1 MRHSTVRALIRS
13 SVFPSTVVGALVAH
27 ACSGGDGGPQPQP
40 QPTPANIA
48 IVDGNTQQGIIT
60 LPLANALVVRVTDSD
75 GDPVT
80 GVTVQW
86 NTAAGTVPSTTTT
99 GADGRA
105 QANWTL
111 GATAGAVT
119 ATAGNPS
126 FTGTK
131 SVTFSATALGASAA
145 IVSGNNQSGTARTAL
160 TNPLIVELRDDNND
174 PVQGKQVNWAVV
186 TGGGSVNP
194 AGSTSGADGRAQTIF
209 TPGCTV
215 GNQTASATAASFA
228 GSPANFQANVS
239 SSGGSAAV
247 DVSDNFFSP
256 AIVTICAGEQVEWTW
271 RGVAPHNVTFDAGGP
286 NSMTL
291 TGAGNTFART
301 FASTG
306 TFTYLCTVH
315 GASMSGSV
323 IVQ

>member
-13 SVFPSTVVGALVAH
+13 SVFPSAVIGSLVAH

-60 LPLANALVVRVTDSD
+60 LPLANALIVRVTDAD

-86 NTAAGTVPSTTTT
+86 NTAAGTIPATSTT

-105 QANWTL
+105 QASWTL
-111 GATAGAVT
+111 GPTAGAVS

-131 SVTFSATALGASAA
+131 SVTFTATALGASAA
-145 IVSGNNQSGTARTAL
+145 ILSGNNQNGTARTAL
-160 TNPLIVELRDDNND
+160 PNPLIVELRDANND
-174 PVQGKQVNWAVV
+174 PVQGKQVNWAIV

-194 AGSTSGADGRAQTIF
+194 AGSTSGADGRAQTVF

-215 GNQTASATAASFA
+215 GNQTASATAASFT
-228 GSPANFQANVS
+228 GSPATFQANVS
-239 SSGGSAAV
+239 SSGGAAAV
-247 DVSDNFFSP
+247 DVNDNFFSP
-256 AIVTICAGEQVEWTW
+256 AAVTICAGEQVEWTW

-291 TGAGNTFART
+291 TGAGNTFSRT

-315 GASMSGSV
+315 GTSMSGSV

>member
-1 MRHSTVRALIRS
+1 MHDSIVGPLRTSP
-13 SVFPSTVVGALVAH
+13 VFPLIAIGAVIAL

-48 IVDGNTQQGIIT
+48 IVSGNTQQGIIT
-60 LPLANALVVRVTDSD
+60 LPLANALVVRVTDAS

-86 NTAAGTVPSTTTT
+86 STMDGTIPATSTT

-105 QANWTL
+105 QASWTL
-111 GATAGAVT
+111 GSAAGAVG
-119 ATAGNPS
+119 ATAGNPNL
-126 FTGTK
+126 TGTK
-131 SVTFSATALGASAA
+131 SVTFSATALGASAG
-145 IVSGNNQSGTARTAL
+145 ILSGNNQSGTARTTL
-160 TNPLIVELRDDNND
+160 PNPLIVELRDDNND
-174 PVQGKQVNWAVV
+174 PVPGKQVSWAVL

-194 AGSTSGADGRAQTIF
+194 TGSTSGADGRAQTIF

-215 GNQTASATAASFA
+215 GNQSVSATAASFT
-228 GSPANFQANVS
+228 GSPATFQANVS
-239 SSGGSAAV
+239 SSGGSGAV
-247 DVSDNFFSP
+247 DVNDNFFSP
-256 AIVTICAGEQVEWTW
+256 EAVTICAGEQVEWTW

-291 TGAGNTFART
+291 TGAGNTFSRT

-306 TFTYLCTVH
+306 TFTYYCTVH
-315 GASMSGSV
+315 GTGMSGSV